1 MMNTIAGDVAGV
13 MRVELS
19 RSGLKHLDA
28 CAPINIA
35 LSAELLDSNG
45 EVCGRAMRQARESGT
60 RSSDELVWRVQVGG
74 TLVSRVWSGSPM
86 GCGCGDSALSA
97 AIRAV
102 EDLRERSAQ
111 LYRQSHRIGSML
123 R

>member
-1 MMNTIAGDVAGV
+1 MTDTIAGGVAGV

-28 CAPINIA
+28 CAPDNIP

-45 EVCGRAMRQARESGT
+45 ELCGRAMRQARGPGT
-60 RSSDELVWRVQVGG
+60 RFADELVWRVQIGG
-74 TLVSRVWSGSPM
+74 TLVSRAWAGSPM
-86 GCGCGDSALSA
+86 GCGCGDSALAA
-97 AIRAV
+97 AIRAM

-111 LYRQSHRIGSML
+111 LYKQSHRIGSMI